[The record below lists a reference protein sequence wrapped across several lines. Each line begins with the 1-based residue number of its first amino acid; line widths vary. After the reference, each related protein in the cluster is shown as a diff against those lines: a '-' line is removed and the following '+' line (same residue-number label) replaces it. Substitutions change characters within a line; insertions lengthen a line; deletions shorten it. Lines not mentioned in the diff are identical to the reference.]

1 MNPPPVLYIVTPCYN
16 EDSVLP
22 KTLPLFIKKLTEL
35 IDNQFVS
42 QQSKILLVDDGSSDG
57 TWNIIEEHS
66 RLNDCICGISLS
78 RNKGHQNAI
87 LAGMTTAE
95 AHADIV
101 ITVDC
106 DGQDDLNAMERMV
119 EAYAQGCDVVYGVR
133 NNRDSDTFFKRFTA
147 ESFYRLINAMGAE
160 VIFNHADFRLVS
172 KRVLLALNEYKEV
185 NLFLRGI
192 FPMIGFQTGKVYYKR
207 DERVAGKSHYS
218 LAKMLSLAFDGITS
232 LSIRPIRL
240 ITALGGLF
248 SLLSFCGIIWVLFSF
263 FFGYTVPGW
272 GSSMCCICFIGGIQM
287 ISLGIIGEY
296 IGKIYLETKQRP
308 RFLVDKRANI

>member
-1 MNPPPVLYIVTPCYN
+1 MKNPPVLYIVTPCYN

-22 KTLPLFIKKLTEL
+22 KTLPLFIKKYTEL
-35 IDNQFVS
+35 VNKKVIS
-42 QQSKILLVDDGSSDG
+42 PQSKILLVDDGSTDE
-57 TWNIIEEHS
+57 TWSIIEKSS
-66 RLNDCICGISLS
+66 RLNDCLCGISLS
-78 RNKGHQNAI
+78 RNKGHQNALI
-87 LAGMTTAE
+87 AGMCTAE
-95 AHADIV
+95 ALADIV
-101 ITVDC
+101 ITADC
-106 DGQDDLNAMERMV
+106 DGQDDLNAMESMV

-147 ESFYRLINAMGAE
+147 ESFYRLMNAMGAE

-192 FPMIGFQTGKVYYKR
+192 FPMIGFRSGKVSYKR
-207 DERVAGKSHYS
+207 DDRVAGQSHYS
-218 LAKMLSLAFDGITS
+218 IAKMFSLAFDGITS

-240 ITALGGLF
+240 ITVLGGLF
-248 SLLSFCGIIWVLFSF
+248 SLLSFCGIIWVLILF
-263 FFGYTVPGW
+263 FFEHTVPGW

-296 IGKIYLETKQRP
+296 VGKIYLETKQRP
-308 RFLVDKRANI
+308 RFFIEKRTNL